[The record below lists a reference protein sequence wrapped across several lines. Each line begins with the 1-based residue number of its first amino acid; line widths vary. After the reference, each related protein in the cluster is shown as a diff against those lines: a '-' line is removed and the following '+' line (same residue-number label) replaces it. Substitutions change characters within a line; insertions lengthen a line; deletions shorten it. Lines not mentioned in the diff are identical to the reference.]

1 MAGLEGIIA
10 LRKLPSILGASSS
23 TGNTSVLGL
32 RSGRILQIRP
42 STSGAST
49 STGNTSVLGLRTGT
63 ILQTQPS
70 TSGASTSIGNTSVLG
85 LRTGT
90 ILQTQPSTSG
100 ASTSTENTGNVP
112 MTMPPNTIQ
121 CQQTTPA
128 VDYSYQLERMRKLG
142 LRDES
147 LNLQALKQGNGNL
160 QTAIGLA
167 ITSYINLGKLVKVEI
182 NQ

>member
-49 STGNTSVLGLRTGT
+49 ST
-63 ILQTQPS
+63 
-70 TSGASTSIGNTSVLG
+70 GNTSVLG